1 MVWTGTEHFPGWS
14 LESKYGPN
22 LMNTG
27 DTEFREAVNECI
39 HIKLTFQ
46 RLNSWE
52 RNLREGKGGARESL
66 AKDPKSQM
74 EDRFSDNIYIIHI
87 SKYQK
92 RL

>member
-1 MVWTGTEHFPGWS
+1 M
-14 LESKYGPN
+14 
-22 LMNTG
+22 
-27 DTEFREAVNECI
+27 
-39 HIKLTFQ
+39 
-46 RLNSWE
+46 
-52 RNLREGKGGARESL
+52 GKGGAGESL